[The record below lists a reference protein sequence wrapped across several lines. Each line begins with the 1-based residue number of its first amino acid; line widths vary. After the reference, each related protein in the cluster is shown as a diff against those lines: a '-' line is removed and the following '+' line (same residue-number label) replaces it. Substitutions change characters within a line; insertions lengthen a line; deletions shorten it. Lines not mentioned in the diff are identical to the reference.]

1 MCDLRNRSTSARRRS
16 SSMNACLISLD
27 PETMIEGLL
36 RVDPESE
43 PVDEAKRQK
52 ARDRAGD
59 EVR

>member
-1 MCDLRNRSTSARRRS
+1 
-16 SSMNACLISLD
+16 MNACLISLD

-59 EVR
+59 